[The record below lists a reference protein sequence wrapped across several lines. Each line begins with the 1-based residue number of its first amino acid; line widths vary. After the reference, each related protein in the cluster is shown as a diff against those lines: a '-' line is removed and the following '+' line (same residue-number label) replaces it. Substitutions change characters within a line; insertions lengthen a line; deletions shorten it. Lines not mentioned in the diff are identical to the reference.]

1 MIPEEEYNLLS
12 SQISDN
18 EQEEAIEFISYAESD
33 DDDEDPYFMPEHNKK
48 TSTWTF
54 QSNRK
59 KTPKKVKYIKSLFFC
74 IRLTCAPIQVVRFT
88 IPAVCILTIFIYTI
102 VIAVLTEK
110 KKMKG
115 N

>member
-54 QSNRK
+54 QK
-59 KTPKKVKYIKSLFFC
+59 
-74 IRLTCAPIQVVRFT
+74 
-88 IPAVCILTIFIYTI
+88 
-102 VIAVLTEK
+102 
-110 KKMKG
+110 
-115 N
+115 